1 MKRSLLVYT
10 SVSFI
15 LGIVVLVVSSS
26 AVFARTFPEFPD
38 FPDFPQ
44 VNLVFKKYIVVL
56 KDNVSD
62 SDGAATELSRRHGFE
77 FGHVFKDVIK
87 GFSVS
92 MPEIV
97 FAKLKEDPQ
106 VEFISEDLEVHTFR
120 HQTQQPTIQA
130 QSIPSGISRIN
141 AP

>member
-1 MKRSLLVYT
+1 MKRSLLVLA

-15 LGIVVLVVSSS
+15 LGIVVLAVSSS

-44 VNLVFKKYIVVL
+44 VNLVSKKYIVVL
-56 KDNVSD
+56 KETISD
-62 SDGAATELSRRHGFE
+62 SEGAATELSRRHGFE

-106 VEFISEDLEVHTFR
+106 VEFISEDFEVHTFWHR
-120 HQTQQPTIQA
+120 TQQQA
-130 QSIPSGISRIN
+130 V
-141 AP
+141 